1 MSKKKKDSAPEQFE
15 SVENV
20 LSRSEQFIEKNQKLL
35 TTIVLVIL
43 IIVAGYLAFNRY
55 YLDPLEKEAQGQMFR
70 AEQYFAQDSFN
81 LALNG
86 DGNYLGFLDIIDEY
100 GITKS
105 ANLAHY
111 YVGISYL
118 KTAQYQQAI
127 DYLKDFSVNDKILEP
142 QKLGA
147 IGDAYMEM
155 GEVDEALDYYNEAIK
170 EDDNQFTTPLYMSKA
185 AFAFEQK
192 GEYDEAIELYE
203 SIKLDYPN
211 SSQSEEADKSI
222 ARLKTLKK
230 QS

>member
-20 LSRSEQFIEKNQKLL
+20 LSRSEQFIENNQKLL

-70 AEQYFAQDSFN
+70 AEQYFARDSFN

-105 ANLAHY
+105 ANLANY
-111 YVGISYL
+111 YAGISYL
-118 KTAQYQQAI
+118 KTGQYQQSI
-127 DYLKDFSVNDKILEP
+127 EYLEDFKVNDKILEP
-142 QKLGA
+142 EKLGA

-155 GEVDEALDYYNEAIK
+155 GDIEEALDYYNQAIK
-170 EDDNQFTTPLYMSKA
+170 EDENQFTTPLYMSKA
-185 AFAFEQK
+185 AFAYERMEK
-192 GEYDEAIELYE
+192 YDEAIELYE
-203 SIKLDYPN
+203 SIKLEYPN
-211 SSQSEEADKSI
+211 STQSEEADKSI
-222 ARLKTLKK
+222 ARLKALKR
-230 QS
+230 Q